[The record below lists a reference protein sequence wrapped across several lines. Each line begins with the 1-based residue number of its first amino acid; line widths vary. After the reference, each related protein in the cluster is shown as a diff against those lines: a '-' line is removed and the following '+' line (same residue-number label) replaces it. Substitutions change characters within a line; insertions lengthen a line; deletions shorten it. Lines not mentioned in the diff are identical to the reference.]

1 HSAPATA
8 TFNDPLT
15 TGNFSRGRCALTRI
29 PAGVWFEDA
38 DNIFQ
43 AHVIFF
49 EKGFELLLELY
60 FFLQRTIERRC
71 IDDAGDGGKMIHGI
85 DPLSKRAELPNA
97 FIIMFRWLMQKKV

>member
-1 HSAPATA
+1 VVAALRLNNLTVA
-8 TFNDPLT
+8 RVLITFNDPLT

-60 FFLQRTIERRC
+60 FFLQRTIGLNA
-71 IDDAGDGGKMIHGI
+71 DALTMLAMAAK
-85 DPLSKRAELPNA
+85 
-97 FIIMFRWLMQKKV
+97 